1 MRSISCLILLFLLV
15 ATSAHAQK
23 IIPLWEKGAPG
34 FEHLRDEPERAKDWW
49 VKNIHNPSITVF
61 LPPKARATGAGVLVV
76 PGGGHREL
84 VYEAEGTYAAQYL
97 NSLGV
102 AAFVLKYRLAR
113 EENSPYSLPDHS
125 REDATRALRL
135 IRAHASEWQ
144 LDSNRIGAMGFSAGG
159 EVVAFVAYATGEP
172 EPGQANSDAIEKQ
185 SAKVNFQI
193 LVYPGPLGI
202 PASVDKSA
210 PPVFMIA
217 AVDDECCFQPALNL
231 LQHYKNA
238 GVSAEAHFYA
248 KGGHGFNMGQRATD
262 RSIAAWPQRLADW
275 MADSKI
281 TIKTA
286 KN

>member
-1 MRSISCLILLFLLV
+1 MRFISCLILLFLLS
-15 ATSAHAQK
+15 ATTAQAQK
-23 IIPLWEKGAPG
+23 IISLWEKGAPG
-34 FEHLRDEPERAKDWW
+34 FEHLRDEPERAQDWW

-97 NSLGV
+97 NSLGI

-125 REDATRALRL
+125 RQDATRALRL
-135 IRAHASEWQ
+135 IRSHAADWQ

-159 EVVAFVAYATGEP
+159 EVVAFVAYTNGEA
-172 EPGQANSDAIEKQ
+172 EQAASDAIDKL

-193 LVYPGPLGI
+193 LVYPGPLGV
-202 PASVDKSA
+202 PAAVDKSA
-210 PPVFMIA
+210 PPVFLIA
-217 AVDDECCFQPALNL
+217 AVDDECCFQSALNI

-248 KGGHGFNMGQRATD
+248 KGGHGFNMGQRARD
-262 RSIAAWPQRLADW
+262 RSIASWPQRMADWLADSEF
-275 MADSKI
+275 MKAG
-281 TIKTA
+281 
-286 KN
+286 NN